1 MELSKGIQID
11 GSTSDC
17 KQNLKTD
24 HELVNPV
31 KRLKSVVKRIQKV
44 DTDEF
49 DFQSNNSQNLEKMC
63 GQPLPTWLRLTDN
76 YSVLHPST
84 DKKEEPEWKRTQGL
98 LKLLKSQ
105 QIPDS
110 EKYISNYLIHESVNW
125 QPNCLTFVNAPVGT
139 GKTTFAEL
147 LIKSGY
153 SLILTNRTANAKAL
167 FERLSRKMWGTNF
180 MVATYQS
187 LVESNITPEY
197 LDMTFQYVICDEYHL
212 FLSDSRFARENQ
224 RVYEL
229 LMKTKICKK
238 IFISATS
245 ENMNRYIIRDMV
257 NHQKLSQQEL
267 LYRCNFYFKNTSNQK
282 IGTVYGFDNDEVIVD
297 RITKTDAKWMIFIN
311 TKSHGEKLRDTLKAS
326 GIEVLLLSSEK
337 KGTQDFAN
345 LVETEKISEKHQ
357 VVISTTVLDS
367 GINLRNV
374 DNMVVYLGFN
384 EQIKQCVGRRR
395 FDESDSSM
403 DIYFYNES
411 KSELDS
417 ACSALGFQIGLYK
430 NAYEEVQKEIPDAK
444 FCNLISDP
452 SLAFNPNCETV
463 YFENDYNG
471 IELRFNYLGQ
481 YQTCNELKQSTEL
494 LNSACPAFEKYKN
507 IIDQLEKNPRFF
519 LINKYGAKELN
530 LNMDDSQIE
539 DAVRMFNVETFL
551 EMVAP
556 FVNEVFKNN
565 SEDAKKRSKEVR
577 IILND
582 LLMDLF
588 PRDENSR
595 KKKERSFEF
604 LNQHFELFQIP
615 LRFIELEGKKVVVL
629 KRIDYLEV

>member
-1 MELSKGIQID
+1 MEQSKTFLTTEKGIQNSKPMI
-11 GSTSDC
+11 
-17 KQNLKTD
+17 
-24 HELVNPV
+24 NPV
-31 KRLKSVVKRIQKV
+31 KRLKSVVKRIQSI
-44 DTDEF
+44 DTDESALI
-49 DFQSNNSQNLEKMC
+49 QTNNDLNHYEPVDLF
-63 GQPLPTWLRLTDN
+63 LPDSMLLTETYPIN
-76 YSVLHPST
+76 YSNMEN
-84 DKKEEPEWKRTQGL
+84 KEEPDWKTTQGL
-98 LKLLKSQ
+98 LNLLKTQ
-105 QIPDS
+105 KIPDS
-110 EKYISNYLIHESVNW
+110 ERFISNYLIHESINW
-125 QPNCLTFVNAPVGT
+125 QPNCLTFINAPVGT

-147 LIKSGY
+147 LISSGY

-167 FERLSRKMWGTNF
+167 FERLSRKMLATNF

-187 LVESNITPEY
+187 LVESNITAEY
-197 LDMTFQYVICDEYHL
+197 LDYTFNYVICDEYHL

-229 LMKTKICKK
+229 LMKTQKCKK

-245 ENMNRYIIRDMV
+245 ENMNSYIIRDMV
-257 NHQKLSQQEL
+257 NHQKLSQEEL

-282 IGTVYGFDNDEVIVD
+282 IGTVYGFDNDEVVVD
-297 RITKTDAKWMIFIN
+297 RITKTDAKWMIFID

-326 GIEVLLLSSEK
+326 SIEVLLLSSEK

-374 DNMVVYLGFN
+374 DNMVVYLGFD

-417 ACSALGFQIGLYK
+417 ACSALGFQIGVYK
-430 NAYEEVQKEIPDAK
+430 NAYKEVQKEIPDAK

-452 SLAFNPNCETV
+452 SLVFNPNCETV
-463 YFENDYNG
+463 YFENNFNG

-481 YQTCNELKQSTEL
+481 YQTRNELKQSTIL
-494 LNSACPAFEKYKN
+494 LNSACPAFEKYRN
-507 IIDQLEKNPRFF
+507 FIGQLETIPPFY
-519 LINKYGAKELN
+519 LVNKFSKKELK
-530 LNMDDSQIE
+530 LSMDENQIE
-539 DAVRMFNVETFL
+539 EEVRWFNIETFL
-551 EMVAP
+551 EMTSEYVD
-556 FVNEVFKNN
+556 EVFTNN
-565 SEDAKKRSKEVR
+565 SEDAKKRSLDVR

-582 LLMDLF
+582 LLLDLF

-595 KKKERSFEF
+595 KKKKRSYKF
-604 LNQHFELFQIP
+604 LNLQFELFQIP
-615 LRFIELEGKKVVVL
+615 LRFIELEGKKVVIL
-629 KRIDYLEV
+629 KRIDYVEA